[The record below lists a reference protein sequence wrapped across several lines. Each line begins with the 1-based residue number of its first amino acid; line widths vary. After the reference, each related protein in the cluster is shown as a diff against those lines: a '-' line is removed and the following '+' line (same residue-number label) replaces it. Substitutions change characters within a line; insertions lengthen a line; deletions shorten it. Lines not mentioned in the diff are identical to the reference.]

1 MLGPAE
7 RHCEVAGLV
16 GLGGVGATW
25 DDGGHV
31 HIDTGREPAGPVV
44 AALRARGAPPV
55 EVVRSAARRRTSSA
69 SVRGGRIVVR
79 VPADLTPTA
88 EAVAVDDLL
97 RRLQDRAVA
106 PSPATPLPR
115 RVASRWT
122 RGPSGPRG
130 DQLLVVQADAVADR
144 WLATERVRAVR
155 VDWSHRMFTRWAS
168 CTTPPGRIRISHRV
182 ADAPDEV
189 LDVLLLHELAHIV
202 HSGHG
207 PAFKALVARH
217 PATADVDAW
226 LSRRTHEE
234 LRAAL
239 GLA

>member
-1 MLGPAE
+1 M
-7 RHCEVAGLV
+7 
-16 GLGGVGATW
+16 
-25 DDGGHV
+25 
-31 HIDTGREPAGPVV
+31 HIDAGREPAGPVA

-55 EVVRSAARRRTSSA
+55 EVVRSAARRRTTSA

-79 VPADLTPTA
+79 VPAHLAAAAEA
-88 EAVAVDDLL
+88 EAVDNLL
-97 RRLQDRAVA
+97 RRLHDRALA
-106 PSPATPLPR
+106 PPRATPLPR
-115 RVASRWT
+115 RVAARWT
-122 RGPSGPRG
+122 RRAPGPRG
-130 DQLLVVQADAVADR
+130 DQLLVVRADAVAGL
-144 WLATERVRAVR
+144 WLAQERVRAAS

-202 HSGHG
+202 HDGHG

-226 LSRRTHEE
+226 LARRTHEE

-239 GLA
+239 GLP